1 MARLEIRLDF
11 RIARF
16 RFGSLATTVSN
27 NMETTSTIPSDK
39 AMTNVFS
46 KASAI
51 AIGRAV
57 LKYGLAL
64 ALLIGPP
71 IYLSKH
77 PEAYTPLLQSLFSAF
92 LFVLAFWIGRDKE
105 VYDARQQANDR
116 WLPQA
121 EAVTY
126 RLMTL
131 FANVRGFSR
140 TMQSSC
146 GCASRDFPELQQE
159 GLRAVRTKMKME
171 CDASAQRLDDIA
183 NQLEDA
189 IGDWQRF
196 IAGNCRGQECA
207 RIFTALEERWRRITQ
222 QELALAAKLNET
234 KDAPNPAPARP
245 ATAP

>member
-1 MARLEIRLDF
+1 MD
-11 RIARF
+11 
-16 RFGSLATTVSN
+16 
-27 NMETTSTIPSDK
+27 TTSTIPSEKD
-39 AMTNVFS
+39 MTKVVGM
-46 KASAI
+46 ALAI

-57 LKYGLAL
+57 FKYGLAL
-64 ALLIGPP
+64 ALLVGPP

-77 PEAYTPLLQSLFSAF
+77 PEAYTPLLQTLFSVF
-92 LFVLAFWIGRDKE
+92 LFFLAFWIGRDKE
-105 VYDARQQANDR
+105 AYDARQQANDR

-140 TMQSSC
+140 AMQSSC
-146 GCASRDFPELQQE
+146 GCASRDLPELQQDS
-159 GLRAVRTKMKME
+159 LRAVRIKMKTE

-207 RIFTALEERWRRITQ
+207 RIFSALQERWARVMQ
-222 QELALAAKLNET
+222 QEAALAT
-234 KDAPNPAPARP
+234 KQGEINDVAEPSPEPKIAP
-245 ATAP
+245 T

>member
-1 MARLEIRLDF
+1 MD
-11 RIARF
+11 
-16 RFGSLATTVSN
+16 TT
-27 NMETTSTIPSDK
+27 TTIPSDK
-39 AMTNVFS
+39 ETTKVVGMALAV
-46 KASAI
+46 
-51 AIGRAV
+51 AIGRAI

-77 PEAYTPLLQSLFSAF
+77 PEEYTPLLQTLFSVF
-92 LFVLAFWIGRDKE
+92 LFFLAFWIGRDKE
-105 VYDARQQANDR
+105 AYNARQQANDR

-131 FANVRGFSR
+131 FANVRGFSGAMR
-140 TMQSSC
+140 SSC
-146 GCASRDFPELQQE
+146 GRASCDLPELQQE
-159 GLRAVRTKMKME
+159 SLRAIRIKMKME

-207 RIFTALEERWRRITQ
+207 RIFTALQERWGRVMQ
-222 QELALAAKLNET
+222 QEAALANKQTET
-234 KDAPNPAPARP
+234 K
-245 ATAP
+245 